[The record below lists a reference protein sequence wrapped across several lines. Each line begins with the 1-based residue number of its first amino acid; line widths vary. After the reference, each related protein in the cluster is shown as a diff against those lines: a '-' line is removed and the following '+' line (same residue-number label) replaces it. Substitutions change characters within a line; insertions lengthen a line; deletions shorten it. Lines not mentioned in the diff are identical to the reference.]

1 MKSNKGSSGS
11 LFLTMKKILL
21 LLGIS
26 SICIFAKEDS
36 FIFSTEYIQDIPVY
50 VAYPEKVNKKTRLVL
65 VMHGRQRNAEEYR
78 DQWGDAAKELNL
90 LVIVPEF
97 SEDAFPGVFNYNYG
111 RVMNEKGFYSNERS
125 LFSFID
131 PLINYTFNKFKIS
144 SRKWGIYG
152 HGAGAHF
159 VHRYVIYEPN
169 SSYTL
174 AIAANLGWYM
184 TMSEKEWPFGLK
196 NSQISNDMLRGS
208 FGKYFLLMLGMNDI
222 STKPNTPYVASIFK
236 DISEQG
242 QHRLERGR
250 NFFNGVLK
258 KSKELDIFLKWGL
271 VEVPTREGH
280 SNTKQMVPFAAEL
293 FYERLK

>member
-1 MKSNKGSSGS
+1 
-11 LFLTMKKILL
+11 MKKILL
-21 LLGIS
+21 
-26 SICIFAKEDS
+26 IFVFVFIQFVEGKE
-36 FIFSTEYIQDIPVY
+36 STEIFNLNSKNKIPVFISE
-50 VAYPEKVNKKTRLVL
+50 PERIDDKTRLVI
-65 VMHGRQRNAEEYR
+65 VMHGRKRNAETYR
-78 DQWGDAAKELNL
+78 DQWIESSKTLNL
-90 LVIVPEF
+90 LVVVPEF
-97 SEDAFPGVFNYNYG
+97 SEVAYPGVYGFNYGNVFDQEGNQISQAEHTLSYI
-111 RVMNEKGFYSNERS
+111 EPLAKHYLSKYSLNH
-125 LFSFID
+125 
-131 PLINYTFNKFKIS
+131 
-144 SRKWGIYG
+144 KWGIYG

-169 SSYTL
+169 SSHTL

-196 NSQISNDMLRGS
+196 NSQISNDMLRSS
-208 FGKYFLLMLGMNDI
+208 FSKYFLLMLGMNDI